1 MTSFA
6 GPGWKTFVP
15 AGASPTVETVEKVD
29 ALRTADRNRAFDLT
43 QCVVADVTN
52 AAAYIVRAILQIR
65 SAASACPEP
74 KACAIN
80 IMKLGCRMV
89 KVWTVW
95 TVWSLTFWTI
105 MGQSPE
111 TWQVCESI
119 CKCWMK
125 MIMKLHETA
134 GFLG

>member
-1 MTSFA
+1 MGIATDARYKSEELFLKAAPRVSFSVTFVHFSEKKCFV

-15 AGASPTVETVEKVD
+15 AGALPTVETVQKVD

-80 IMKLGCRMV
+80 IMKLG
-89 KVWTVW
+89 
-95 TVWSLTFWTI
+95 
-105 MGQSPE
+105 
-111 TWQVCESI
+111 
-119 CKCWMK
+119 
-125 MIMKLHETA
+125 
-134 GFLG
+134 

>member
-1 MTSFA
+1 MLYIHAYTHIIHKLHKAFVVPSCHESFFRAVSNGSKGHFLCQFQFFLVTSFA

-80 IMKLGCRMV
+80 IMKLG
-89 KVWTVW
+89 
-95 TVWSLTFWTI
+95 
-105 MGQSPE
+105 
-111 TWQVCESI
+111 
-119 CKCWMK
+119 
-125 MIMKLHETA
+125 
-134 GFLG
+134 